1 MANWVDP
8 DQISPKKQSDLGLHC
23 LPIFVSLF
31 WMNRV
36 DLDSTA
42 VNVFYTDKVY
52 GNLRNKRWL
61 KFEIKLIC
69 NLPYSIL
76 KRT

>member
-1 MANWVDP
+1 MHKELIIIKDNKFAEFRD
-8 DQISPKKQSDLGLHC
+8 IHC
-23 LPIFVSLF
+23 LPIFVLLF

-36 DLDSTA
+36 DLDSTT
-42 VNVFYTDKVY
+42 VNVFYTDKIY

-69 NLPYSIL
+69 NLPYSI
-76 KRT
+76 